1 MDCSLVMAPSQHGP
15 YLGILV
21 ASVSS
26 VYLDWPRDTCHQMS
40 CHEMMIERPDNISS
54 YLLLVILSCGQMAYH
69 MV

>member
-26 VYLDWPRDTCHQMS
+26 VYLDWPRDTCHII
-40 CHEMMIERPDNISS
+40 EMMILRGRVIFLVTCFWSS
-54 YLLLVILSCGQMAYH
+54 SRVGR
-69 MV
+69 